1 MRIKYASVFIHIGAP
16 YNENIVQSFKVKEGS
31 SYVRQGMLLG
41 RVLISEFVE
50 NHFHNPTNA
59 DYKKIEDISEI
70 HVKRFSV

>member
-16 YNENIVQSFKVKEGS
+16 YNKNIVQSFKVKEGS

-50 NHFHNPTNA
+50 EHFHNPTNA

-70 HVKRFSV
+70 HVKRFGV